1 MKSIFMKTYPYLL
14 CFAVLPFALGGCSDR
29 VDSNVVK
36 KTMSEPKKETEA
48 PVKEAPVK
56 IESEKKPEKAPAP
69 APASP

>member
-1 MKSIFMKTYPYLL
+1 MKTYLYLL

-48 PVKEAPVK
+48 PVK